1 MNARYFAHAFNKNA
15 ARLLRHALIKQSR
28 PVPTFHDR
36 FRLCFYKSKTLP
48 SIPLTQ
54 TRPSISPMYK
64 NTGIDYAPFLY
75 KSKTTF
81 FCIYKAPIFVSA
93 FNKYATIDSARCF

>member
-36 FRLCFYKSKTLP
+36 FRLCFYKSKT
-48 SIPLTQ
+48 
-54 TRPSISPMYK
+54 RPS
-64 NTGIDYAPFLY
+64 APLMLKDEALDF
-75 KSKTTF
+75 
-81 FCIYKAPIFVSA
+81 AP
-93 FNKYATIDSARCF
+93 CF